1 MSQRVRRLSFPRD
14 REGPSSGSS
23 SRPSRSQLSLHGS
36 SPIEDIAGTSQMGT
50 PQHQDALPSI
60 DNACDGSGDDEIEH
74 ERMSVSSQSEM
85 ACLRPWTPSV
95 SRIPLPEK
103 AIELQKKCD
112 MNYKLKRDDIKR
124 KECAIKQ
131 RLDKA
136 MSDLMR
142 EKGQKDYEK
151 PGRHGSEEKT
161 KVPPKGYRGILEWK
175 DNIPVGDWAVR
186 FNNLIGCLIR
196 DPRSI
201 NIAHNFEEQE
211 FKCIKKIWEKLMVII

>member
-1 MSQRVRRLSFPRD
+1 MACL
-14 REGPSSGSS
+14 
-23 SRPSRSQLSLHGS
+23 RPW
-36 SPIEDIAGTSQMGT
+36 T
-50 PQHQDALPSI
+50 P
-60 DNACDGSGDDEIEH
+60 
-74 ERMSVSSQSEM
+74 SVSRIPLPEK
-85 ACLRPWTPSV
+85 AIELRPWTPSV

-124 KECAIKQ
+124 KERAIKQ
-131 RLDKA
+131 KLDKA

-142 EKGQKDYEK
+142 EKGQKDCEK
-151 PGRHGSEEKT
+151 PGRYRSEEKT
-161 KVPPKGYRGILEWK
+161 KVPPKGYRSILEWN

-211 FKCIKKIWEKLMVII
+211 LKCIKKIWEKLMDHYCLEDNSES